1 MNTIDIVVV
10 LLFIPICD
18 RSLYPRLVARG
29 IATTPARRMAAGYAF
44 ASVAMF
50 AAAGCERARLH
61 AARTLPLLS
70 AEPGAAADALQAARY
85 SLMWQ
90 TPQYFLTGLAEVLEA
105 VAEADFFY
113 SIAPVELRSIFMALR
128 RACHSRNAGVDS
140 DASPSTR
147 SCSLVVAT
155 ALGGYFASFEIQIA
169 QRTTRWMADDLNVV
183 RAGAGNRRSRITRQL
198 AGSAGSVLRQPGRA
212 ANVEHSRL
220 RRAGLLQPRDER
232 PAALAVRAAQRACR
246 SALRR
251 P

>member
-44 ASVAMF
+44 ACVAMF

-140 DASPSTR
+140 DSNPSTLLLL
-147 SCSLVVAT
+147 SSGCY
-155 ALGGYFASFEIQIA
+155 G
-169 QRTTRWMADDLNVV
+169 TRRLLRQLRDPDRAADHELD
-183 RAGAGNRRSRITRQL
+183 GRRSERGARWRWESPL
-198 AGSAGSVLRQPGRA
+198 ANHARGSQGRLDLFYASLGVLQTLNTA
-212 ANVEHSRL
+212 AFV
-220 RRAGLLQPRDER
+220 
-232 PAALAVRAAQRACR
+232 ALAYYSPATNAPPPSQSEPLSEPAE
-246 SALRR
+246 A